1 MSPRAFVGV
10 LIVVACGT
18 PPVSPDGGGL
28 GGGSAGGVV
37 GGGAAGGGI
46 ADLIP
51 PTVSSTTPA
60 TGATGVA
67 VDSDVTITFSEAMT
81 PGSVTLTGAPAVS
94 FSPPAMDG
102 DGMRFI
108 FTPAAPLVVSTA
120 YTLTVAGTDL
130 AGNALAGLASFSFTT
145 RGPPD
150 LTAPTVSGFLPTGT
164 AVAHDAGVTITF
176 SERMDPGS
184 VSLQLAPS
192 VPLELPTFDTAETVA
207 SFAAAF
213 EPSTTYTATV
223 AGNDAAGNALTGTT
237 VFTFTTAPLPDTTR
251 PTVRSISPA
260 DQSTAPQ
267 NTRVT
272 VTFSERMNTSA
283 TEAAF
288 SMRKQGGASVLGTFQ
303 WGLGGSLQLTFDPT
317 ADLDPSSV
325 YLISVGTG
333 ARDTSNNAL
342 LSAFSS
348 QFTTAAARDTTPPQ
362 VTGVTPVTGST
373 GLSRCDWSFAIT
385 FSESMD
391 VLSTQAAVTVSQTTT
406 PAKTIP
412 LSSEWN
418 RDSTRLTVSR
428 RISGS
433 PIGDCFDYGAAVRLE
448 LATGADD
455 LAGNRLAA
463 VFSSTAT
470 AIRQG
475 TVSPMATVGLS
486 RSIFESGSFNTTAL
500 WAGEANPAG
509 NAVRTL
515 LSFTV
520 TLPASS
526 VVTQATLK
534 VRLAEGGGFP
544 FSSLGP
550 IFVDSVD
557 YGTTHEPTDFDTPV
571 LASCVTVPPPTGCV
585 ALGFHRQFATDGWSG
600 ERTLDVTRAVFADR
614 ARGTRSQF
622 RLKFLMELSN
632 NGTLDYVRFVGSPDF
647 SEAQYY
653 PRLTVTYE
661 YP

>member
-18 PPVSPDGGGL
+18 SPVSPDGGGQ
-28 GGGSAGGVV
+28 GGGVA
-37 GGGAAGGGI
+37 GGGAAGGAT

-51 PTVSSTTPA
+51 PTVSETTPS

-81 PGSVTLTGAPAVS
+81 PGSVTLTGAPTVS

-102 DGMRFI
+102 DGTRFI
-108 FTPAAPLVVSTA
+108 FTPAAPLLVSTA
-120 YTLTVAGTDL
+120 YTLTVTGTDL
-130 AGNALAGLASFSFTT
+130 AGNALVGLASFSFNT

-150 LTAPTVSGFLPTGT
+150 VTAPTVNAFLPTGMG
-164 AVAHDAGVTITF
+164 VAHDAGVTITF

-184 VSLQLAPS
+184 VSLQLAPF
-192 VPLELPTFDTAETVA
+192 VVLELPTFDASETVA
-207 SFAAAF
+207 TVAASTPF

-223 AGNDAAGNALTGTT
+223 SGNDAAGNPLTGTT

-251 PTVRSISPA
+251 PTVRSVSPA

-288 SMRKQGGASVLGTFQ
+288 SMRKQGGASVPGTFQ
-303 WGLGGSLQLTFDPT
+303 WGLGGNLQLTFDPT

-325 YLISVGTG
+325 YLVSVGTG

-342 LSAFSS
+342 LSAFTS
-348 QFTTAAARDTTPPQ
+348 QFATAAARDTTPPQ

-373 GLSRCDWSFAIT
+373 GLSRCDWSFAIS

-391 VLSTQAAVTVSQTTT
+391 VLSTQAAVTVSQTT

-412 LSSEWN
+412 LSAEWN

-448 LATGADD
+448 VATTADD
-455 LAGNRLAA
+455 LAGNRLAS

-475 TVSPMATVGLS
+475 TVSPMASGLS
-486 RSIFESGSFNTTAL
+486 RSIFKSGAINSSAL
-500 WAGEANPAG
+500 WAGEAAVG
-509 NAVRTL
+509 GGAVRTL

-534 VRLAEGGGFP
+534 VRLAEGGGLP

-557 YGTTHEPTDFDTPV
+557 YGTTHEPADFDTPV
-571 LASCVTVPPPTGCV
+571 LESCSAVPPPTGCT
-585 ALGFHRQFATDGWSG
+585 AFGFHRQFATDGWFG
-600 ERTLDVTRAVFADR
+600 ERTLDVTRAVFADLK
-614 ARGTRSQF
+614 RGTRSQF

-632 NGTLDYVRFVGSPDF
+632 NGSVDYVRFVGSPNF